1 MVELDL
7 GWLNFNKTKHTIVCS
22 YDNNIYSDGSEHDAF
37 DNDIADTQ
45 ETNVVEYNYVGNHE
59 FLEELQDNGLD
70 TFVKHEGPNQFLNML
85 LEEQAENII
94 FGQIYDSK
102 DYED

>member
-1 MVELDL
+1 
-7 GWLNFNKTKHTIVCS
+7 
-22 YDNNIYSDGSEHDAF
+22 
-37 DNDIADTQ
+37 
-45 ETNVVEYNYVGNHE
+45 
-59 FLEELQDNGLD
+59 LEELQDNGLD

>member
-37 DNDIADTQ
+37 DNDIADT
-45 ETNVVEYNYVGNHE
+45 
-59 FLEELQDNGLD
+59 
-70 TFVKHEGPNQFLNML
+70 
-85 LEEQAENII
+85 
-94 FGQIYDSK
+94 
-102 DYED
+102 